1 MQVAM
6 QVALL
11 ERQSLTQLQEMWQ
24 KYFDTPPIS
33 KIKNSIFRGWPTGYR
48 NLPME
53 DFQVIS
59 NRS

>member
-24 KYFDTPPIS
+24 KYFDTPPIQ
-33 KIKNSIFRGWPTGYR
+33 K
-48 NLPME
+48 
-53 DFQVIS
+53 
-59 NRS
+59 